1 MGIFDY
7 KGRDA
12 SAEIAEAYQLAS
24 YANVAKFETLL
35 DIFVPSAPDL
45 PDDWVLI
52 DPETLG
58 VDPAMM
64 NGAGFYTGEN
74 SSAAE
79 AQIVGKYDDAGNL
92 IKISITYAGTN
103 GVLDIADYPAMLA
116 DDYVAEFDYLLAAV
130 AEFAQGQGM
139 TGEDVVVTGYS
150 LGAGAVN
157 NMATIKEDAYG
168 GFFDNSDYFA
178 FAVPKITEDPDVLN
192 IGFENDVVHRIGS
205 TGTDFWELALSGGF
219 NEDVDYSNTTGNL
232 VQFNGYYAQD
242 FYDIGPW
249 SILNVPEG
257 WFAHVLG
264 AFTNPI
270 TTMTRSNF
278 AADMEIDSVI
288 VVSQLTDFEASLY
301 WVEDKTVSFTT
312 RDHNERAFLLGT
324 ENDDKIRDGESDD
337 FLDGFEGD
345 DRFDLGTGNDTVHGG
360 AGTDRVDMAGNVGD
374 YEFVRLSDGRVF
386 AIDTT
391 GDNGVEEL
399 IELEELDFGWHEYRL
414 DADELDA
421 TSWFTSDRSYSSATE
436 GSTGG
441 DVMAGGN
448 GRDRL
453 FGLEGDDTLSGGAG
467 DDFLHGDSGKDT
479 LTGGTG
485 NDMLLGGAGDDLLIA
500 DQGTDILSG
509 GLGADVFDLRLS
521 DEAVITDLNPGG
533 HDDGD
538 VILLSSAQAA
548 SVNAALASAAQYGND
563 VRLSLN
569 GIDVTLENTSLN
581 DLSADDFLIV

>member
-1 MGIFDY
+1 MGLFDY

-12 SAEIAEAYQLAS
+12 SAEIEEAYQLAS

-35 DIFVPSAPDL
+35 DVFVPSAPDL
-45 PDDWVLI
+45 PEDWVLI
-52 DPETLG
+52 DPQTLG
-58 VDPAMM
+58 VDPSMM
-64 NGAGFYTGEN
+64 NGSGFYTGQN

-79 AQIVGKYDDAGNL
+79 AQIVGKYDENGTL
-92 IKISITYAGTN
+92 IKISVTFAGTN

-130 AEFAQGQGM
+130 ADFAQSQNM

-178 FAVPKITEDPDVLN
+178 FAVPKITENPDVLN

-205 TGTDFWELALSGGF
+205 TGTDFWELALSGGY
-219 NEDVDYSNTTGNL
+219 NEDVDYANTTGNL

-264 AFTNPI
+264 AFVNPI

-288 VVSQLTDFEASLY
+288 VVSQLSSFEASQY
-301 WVEDKTVSFTT
+301 WVEDKDVSFST
-312 RDHNERAFLLGT
+312 RDHNERSFLLGT
-324 ENDDKIRDGESDD
+324 EHDDKLRDGESDD
-337 FLDGFEGD
+337 FMDGFSGD
-345 DRFDLGTGNDTVHGG
+345 DRFELSTGNDTVHGG
-360 AGTDRVDMAGNVGD
+360 AGTDRVELAGNVGD

-391 GDNGVEEL
+391 GANGVEEL
-399 IELEELDFGWHEYRL
+399 IEVEELDFGWNEYRL
-414 DADELDA
+414 DADELEA
-421 TSWFTSDRSYSSATE
+421 TSWFTSDRAYSDASE
-436 GSTGG
+436 GTSGDDAISGG
-441 DVMAGGN
+441 S
-448 GRDRL
+448 GRDLL
-453 FGLEGDDTLSGGAG
+453 FGLDGNDTISAGAGNDFVHGGAG
-467 DDFLHGDSGKDT
+467 EDT
-479 LTGGTG
+479 LTGGAG
-485 NDMLLGGAGDDLLIA
+485 NDMLLGGAGDDVLVA
-500 DQGTDILSG
+500 DGGVDILSG
-509 GLGADVFDLRLS
+509 GLGADTFDLRLS
-521 DEAVITDLNPGG
+521 DEVIITDLNPGG

-538 VILLSSAQAA
+538 VVLLSSTQAA
-548 SVNAALASAAQYGND
+548 SSEAALASAQQYGGD
-563 VRLSLN
+563 VLLLLTDLN
-569 GIDVTLENTSLN
+569 VLIENASVT
-581 DLSADDFLIV
+581 DLSADDFIIA